1 VLVLFVVAVVMGW
14 VLNRTMLGRYCFAL
28 GSNEEAVRLSGV
40 DTRWWKTAIY
50 VLGGAICGIAGL
62 LISSRLNSA
71 QPALGLG
78 YELDAIAA
86 VVIGGT
92 SLAGGRGS
100 ILGTVIGALIMSVL
114 LNGLR
119 ILSVAQ
125 EWQTVV
131 TGLIIIAAVYL
142 DMLRRGRTAG

>member
-1 VLVLFVVAVVMGW
+1 MLS
-14 VLNRTMLGRYCFAL
+14 RTLLGRYCFAL

-40 DTRWWKTAIY
+40 NTDLWKIRIY
-50 VLGGAICGIAGL
+50 ALAGGICGIAGL
-62 LISSRLNSA
+62 LIASRLNSA

-100 ILGTVIGALIMSVL
+100 VLGTIIGALIMSVL

-131 TGLIIIAAVYL
+131 TGLIIIAAVYA
-142 DMLRRGRTAG
+142 DMLRRRRAG

>member
-1 VLVLFVVAVVMGW
+1 M
-14 VLNRTMLGRYCFAL
+14 LNRTTLGRYCFAL

-40 DTRWWKTAIY
+40 NASGWKVAIY
-50 VLGGAICGIAGL
+50 ALAGGICGVAGL

-100 ILGTVIGALIMSVL
+100 ILGTIIGALIMSVL

-119 ILSVAQ
+119 IMSVAQ

-131 TGLIIIAAVYL
+131 TGAIIIAAVYA
-142 DMLRRGRTAG
+142 DMLRRSRAG